1 MSALTWLNI
10 DDSPEHFPDVDSALN
25 DPEGLLAAGGDLS
38 PARLLTAY
46 RCGIFPW
53 YSQGQPILWWSPNPR
68 TVLFPTEFK
77 ASRSLEK
84 TARNKGFQL
93 SIDQDFSG
101 VMEGC
106 ADPELRT
113 TGTWI
118 TADMQSAYL
127 ELHRLGHAHSIEVRL
142 NHLLVGGLYGVRL
155 GNIFFGESMFS
166 RTSDASKIALKTL
179 CEGILGYTPI
189 LIDCQMATAHL
200 QSLGARNVPRAEF
213 IKLLNKHL
221 G

>member
-1 MSALTWLNI
+1 MSALTWLDI
-10 DDSPEHFPDVDSALN
+10 DTPEHFPEVNSALN

-38 PARLLTAY
+38 PARLLAAY
-46 RCGIFPW
+46 RRGIFPW

-68 TVLFPTEFK
+68 MVLFPSEFK
-77 ASRSLEK
+77 TSRSLEK

-93 SIDQDFSG
+93 SIDQDFFG
-101 VMEGC
+101 VMESC

-118 TADMQSAYL
+118 TTNMQSAYL

-142 NHLLVGGLYGVRL
+142 NHLLVGGLYGVKL

-166 RTSDASKIALKTL
+166 RTSDASKIALKAL
-179 CEGILGYTPI
+179 CQGILGFTPL
-189 LIDCQMATAHL
+189 LIDCQMATPHL
-200 QSLGARNVPRAEF
+200 QRLGARPIPRAEF
-213 IKLLNKHL
+213 INLLNKHL
-221 G
+221 N